1 MVMKNDARIKR
12 PAAAGLALGDA
23 SLWPSAEYDRQLD
36 RLRDAV
42 GQPVYSVEVT
52 GSEIQ
57 MTVPLGNWPAVLL
70 SVIDLLAA
78 DPVKRLYPHMVV
90 LDDGRG
96 LNLGWIARI
105 SRQQPF
111 DPAPAQILYQE
122 RRLLQQL
129 LYHARQLSDETVALT
144 SRRNLAAM
152 LGRSSQRLVD
162 ES

>member
-1 MVMKNDARIKR
+1 MKNDARIKR

-105 SRQQPF
+105 TTGQPF
-111 DPAPAQILYQE
+111 DPPSKSFSSRHACWKTCCSTNEGCPPSGLPKQSDASWPLCSAA
-122 RRLLQQL
+122 RR
-129 LYHARQLSDETVALT
+129 RP
-144 SRRNLAAM
+144 
-152 LGRSSQRLVD
+152 
-162 ES
+162 